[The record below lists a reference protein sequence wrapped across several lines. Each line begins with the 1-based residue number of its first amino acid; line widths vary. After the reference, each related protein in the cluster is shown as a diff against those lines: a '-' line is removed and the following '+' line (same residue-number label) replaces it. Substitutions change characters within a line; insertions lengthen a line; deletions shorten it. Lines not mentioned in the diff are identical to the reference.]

1 MKILITTEWYS
12 PVINGVVTSIVNL
25 KKELEKL
32 GHEVRVLTLSDEA
45 KSYVKDDVTYISSL
59 GVGKIYPGA
68 RVTLFK
74 NYKYLQQLI
83 DWRPDVIHSQ
93 CEFSTFR
100 LAKHLAKCLRIPII
114 HTYHTVYEDY
124 THYFS
129 PNQKWGKAMV
139 AIFSRK
145 VLKNATYVIAPTEK
159 VSNLLQDYGV
169 KQPIKV
175 IPTGIDL
182 SSYQQFKTDQT
193 RNTIRKQLN
202 IPEQDNLLIFVGRL
216 AKEKNLEEILSYFSQ
231 IDNKNMSLLIV
242 GDGPQRQHLEKYAK
256 KLNIE
261 NKVIFTGMV
270 PPKDIPSY
278 YRTADVFVSASNSE
292 TQGLTYI
299 EALASGLPALCRK
312 DPCLESVVENGV
324 NGWLFETFR
333 EFEHYMKNIFEEQ
346 TVYKELSANAEKT
359 AYDNYSSVA
368 FAKNI
373 EDTYYDAISL
383 YNHPKKDIVYFNH
396 SGINQ

>member
-25 KKELEKL
+25 KKELQKL
-32 GHEVRVLTLSDEA
+32 GHEVRVLTLSNEA
-45 KSYVKDDVTYISSL
+45 KSYIQNDITYISSL

-74 NYKYLQQLI
+74 NYKYLQQI
-83 DWRPDVIHSQ
+83 MDWRPDVIHSQ

-100 LAKHLAKCLRIPII
+100 IAKHLEKCLQIPII

-145 VLKNATYVIAPTEK
+145 VLRNAAYVIAPTEK
-159 VSNLLQDYGV
+159 VSKLLQSYGV

-182 SSYQQFKTDQT
+182 SCYQKSDAEKQ
-193 RNTIRKQLN
+193 RIHIRKQLN
-202 IPEQDNLLIFVGRL
+202 IPLDHRLLIFVGRL
-216 AKEKNLEEILSYFSQ
+216 AKEKNLEEVFTYFSK
-231 IDNKNMSLLIV
+231 IERENMSLLVV
-242 GDGPQRQHLEKYAK
+242 GDGPQRASLERYAR

-261 NKVIFTGMV
+261 NNVIFTGMIS
-270 PPKDIPSY
+270 PEEIPSY
-278 YRTADVFVSASNSE
+278 YQSADVFVSSSNSE

-312 DPCLESVVENGV
+312 DPCLESVVEDGV
-324 NGWLFETFR
+324 NGWLFENFN
-333 EFEHYMKNIFEEQ
+333 EFKCYIERILLDQNSYN
-346 TVYKELSANAEKT
+346 TLSANASKK
-359 AYDNYSSVA
+359 AYDEYSSVA

-373 EDTYYDAISL
+373 ENIYYEAISL
-383 YNHPKKDIVYFNH
+383 YHQSKKDIVYINQ